1 MLITC
6 LFLLKSAA
14 LVVDNFLCGEMWGI
28 KIIPIFTKIF
38 LNKTMA
44 TFIGNIEAKLDAKG
58 RVFVPAAYRKLLVCR
73 EKEQLVVRKDPDMNC
88 LILYPENVWNKKVE
102 TLQANLDEWNFED
115 QMLLSQFVS
124 DAEWLDMDSQ
134 GRILLNKKML
144 QLIQAESEVLFVGM
158 LDRIAIWSS
167 ENYANAKYSSGDF
180 AKRLSEKMRKTP
192 SDE

>member
-1 MLITC
+1 
-6 LFLLKSAA
+6 
-14 LVVDNFLCGEMWGI
+14 
-28 KIIPIFTKIF
+28 
-38 LNKTMA
+38 MA

-58 RVFVPAAYRKLLVCR
+58 RVFVPVTYRKLLVYR

-158 LDRIAIWSS
+158 LDRIAIWSK
-167 ENYANAKYSSGDF
+167 EGYEQTKFSSADF
-180 AKRLSEKMRKTP
+180 AKRLSEKMKKT
-192 SDE
+192 SHNE

>member
-1 MLITC
+1 
-6 LFLLKSAA
+6 
-14 LVVDNFLCGEMWGI
+14 
-28 KIIPIFTKIF
+28 
-38 LNKTMA
+38 MA

-58 RVFVPAAYRKLLVCR
+58 RVFVPAAYRKLLVRR

-144 QLIQAESEVLFVGM
+144 QLIQAENEVLFVGM

>member
-1 MLITC
+1 
-6 LFLLKSAA
+6 
-14 LVVDNFLCGEMWGI
+14 
-28 KIIPIFTKIF
+28 
-38 LNKTMA
+38 MA
-44 TFIGNIEAKLDAKG
+44 TFIGNVEAKLDAKG
-58 RVFVPAAYRKLLVCR
+58 RVFVPASYRKLLVCR

-158 LDRIAIWSS
+158 LDRIAIWSK
-167 ENYANAKYSSGDF
+167 EGYEKTKFSSGDF
-180 AKRLSEKMRKTP
+180 AKRLSEKMKKT
-192 SDE
+192 SANE

>member
-1 MLITC
+1 
-6 LFLLKSAA
+6 
-14 LVVDNFLCGEMWGI
+14 
-28 KIIPIFTKIF
+28 
-38 LNKTMA
+38 MA

-58 RVFVPAAYRKLLVCR
+58 RVFVPAAYRRLLIDR
-73 EKEQLVVRKDPDMNC
+73 EKEHLVVRKDPDMNC

-115 QMLLSQFVS
+115 QLLLSQFVS

-158 LDRIAIWSS
+158 LDRIAIWSK
-167 ENYANAKYSSGDF
+167 EGYEQTKFSSADF
-180 AKRLSEKMRKTP
+180 AKRLSEKMKKT
-192 SDE
+192 SANE